1 MDVDDAFAEAIAP
14 RYRIERT
21 LGEGG
26 MPIVYLAR
34 DSRHGRLVAL
44 KVLRPEVATTL
55 GAERFLR
62 EITIAARL
70 VHPNILPLHDSG
82 EAAGRLY
89 YVMPYVEGATLRQ
102 RLDREKQLPLA
113 DVADITSQIAAALD
127 YAHAQGVVHRDVKP
141 DNVLLVH
148 DRVLVADF
156 GLARALTSAASTP
169 LTRTGTVVGTPAYMS
184 PEQCAPGEVVDARS
198 DVYALACMTFE
209 MIAGVTPF
217 RGATAQAMIAHQIS
231 GEPPSVCAE
240 RERCPQAVDD
250 VLKRG
255 LAKSPA
261 DRYQGAGELAVA
273 LAHAVRE
280 GSSRPSGAAEE
291 AVRRRRRR
299 WMPAGVLALAIVVG
313 GWFVARNAGAGPALD
328 RNVYVVFP
336 FRQDSGLQASDV
348 DGEEAARLLDNAISR
363 WDGIRL
369 VDNMRVSDL
378 WTRQRP
384 LTVDDALRA
393 AERLT
398 AGILAW
404 GEVTPLGES
413 LEIHVVA
420 YDVSGGVGA
429 SREFTTY
436 LPRDDPD
443 GRRVDSVFTALAD
456 SVVVGGRGP
465 HGLSVTGTHS
475 VKARDE
481 FNLGSEALNRFELRA
496 AQAHFDAAVLAD
508 DHFALA
514 HLWAARVRAWRGNAE
529 PREWLAD
536 AAQAVRLSDSLST
549 IDKTHALALLDLA
562 ERRASDACRRYR
574 AMTVGDSTDFAAW
587 LGLGDCNA
595 RDDAVVRDAR
605 SPTGFVFRGSYWT
618 AVRAYRRALALVP
631 SFHQA
636 ERGAAFGRLAS
647 RVLPTEESTLRRGV
661 GVPPDTQ
668 RYVAFAAFPA
678 ETLAYFAVPY
688 ELAKRGTI
696 QQPTESRAV
705 VWAAATMRD
714 LMRDWI
720 DAFPA
725 SPDAQAAYSLALE
738 ASSAIDGS
746 MSDMPQAL
754 ELARR
759 AAAHTDSADQRV
771 VREVAVVR
779 LLLKF
784 DSVAAARRLADSLLA
799 VNPSPSPPLAGYLAN
814 LAALTGRARRAAAL
828 LRVAAADT
836 NHIPFLG
843 ADGRRLVLPG
853 DLMPDILALRV
864 YAALGLPHDSVQAI
878 HGRVLKMLDYSIPRS
893 SVPSMRRTVLTTPA
907 ILAEED
913 LGATELVKGPGDN
926 LLLEMRAALAR
937 HDVMDARAAG
947 ARFERNVESYSPG
960 TPGIDQM
967 TAYASMLLTIGD
979 TALATRQLDAALSAL
994 PRARSILLEA
1004 TPQAAAVG
1012 RAMMLRATLAAHEG
1026 DRATARRWGIRVAEL
1041 WSGADVEARSQV
1053 EALRRAAGGSF

>member
-1 MDVDDAFAEAIAP
+1 MDVDDSFAEAIAP
-14 RYRIERT
+14 RYQIERK

-26 MPIVYLAR
+26 MAVVYLAR
-34 DSRHGRLVAL
+34 DTRHDRAVAL
-44 KVLRPEVATTL
+44 KVVRPEVATTL

-141 DNVLLVH
+141 DNVLLVN

-156 GLARALTSAASTP
+156 GLARAITSAASTP

-184 PEQCAPGEVVDARS
+184 PEQCAPGEPVDARS

-217 RGATAQAMIAHQIS
+217 RGATAQAMMAHQIS
-231 GEPPSVCAE
+231 GDPPSVCAE
-240 RERCPQAVDD
+240 RERCPKAVDE

-261 DRYQGAGELAVA
+261 DRYQRAGELAGA
-273 LAHAVRE
+273 LADAVRE
-280 GSSRPSGAAEE
+280 RSGVPSGAA
-291 AVRRRRRR
+291 AMATARRGGR
-299 WMPAGVLALAIVVG
+299 WMPVAALGIAVVVG

-328 RNVYVVFP
+328 RDVYVVFP
-336 FRQDSGLQASDV
+336 FRQDSGLKASDV

-369 VDNMRVSDL
+369 VDNMRVSDM
-378 WTRQRP
+378 WTRHRP
-384 LTVDDALRA
+384 QTVEDALKA

-404 GEVTPLGES
+404 GEVTPFGDS

-420 YDVSGGVGA
+420 YDVSGGAGA
-429 SREFTTY
+429 SREFTTFV
-436 LPRDDPD
+436 PRDDSE
-443 GRRVDSVFTALAD
+443 GRRMDSLFAALAD

-465 HGLSVTGTHS
+465 RGISVTGTHS

-496 AQAHFDAAVLAD
+496 AQSHFDAAALAD
-508 DHFALA
+508 NDFALA

-529 PREWLAD
+529 PKTWLAD
-536 AAQAVRLSDSLST
+536 AAQAVRLSDSLSAV
-549 IDKTHALALLDLA
+549 DQKHARALLDLA
-562 ERRASDACRRYR
+562 EGRANSACRRYL

-595 RDDAVVRDAR
+595 RDDAVVRDTR
-605 SPTGFVFRGSYWT
+605 SPTGYVFRGSYWT
-618 AVRAYRRALALVP
+618 AVRAYQRAVALVP
-631 SFHQA
+631 SFQQA
-636 ERGAAFGRLAS
+636 ERGAAFGRLAG

-668 RYVAFAAFPA
+668 RYVAFPSFPA
-678 ETLAYFAVPY
+678 ETLAFFAVPY
-688 ELAKRGTI
+688 ELAKRGNI
-696 QQPTESRAV
+696 RPPTEHRAV
-705 VWAAATMRD
+705 VWGAATMRD

-720 DAFPA
+720 DAFPG
-725 SPDAQAAYSLALE
+725 SPDAEAAYAAALE
-738 ASSAIDGS
+738 TSSGIDGS
-746 MSDMPQAL
+746 TSDLPQAL

-759 AAAHTDSADQRV
+759 AAAHTDSADLRIERQ
-771 VREVAVVR
+771 VAIVR
-779 LLLKF
+779 LLLKS
-784 DSVAAARRLADSLLA
+784 DSLAAARKLADSLLA
-799 VNPSPSPPLAGYLAN
+799 ANSAPSPYQAGYLAN

-828 LRVAAADT
+828 LRVAAGDT
-836 NHIPFLG
+836 NNVPFLG
-843 ADGRRLVLPG
+843 SDGRRLALPG
-853 DLMPDILALRV
+853 DLMPTVLALRA
-864 YAALGLPHDSVQAI
+864 YASLGAPADSVRSAYRRLD
-878 HGRVLKMLDYSIPRS
+878 GMLTR
-893 SVPSMRRTVLTTPA
+893 SVPSATRASMRYTLLKTPA
-907 ILAEED
+907 ALADED
-913 LGATELVKGPGDN
+913 LGSVAIVKMSGADP
-926 LLLEMRAALAR
+926 LLAMRAAVAR
-937 HDVMDARAAG
+937 GDSSAARAAG
-947 ARFERNVESYSPG
+947 ERFTADAETYTPG
-960 TPGIDQM
+960 TLGIDRT
-967 TAYASMLLTIGD
+967 TACARLWLALGD
-979 TALATRQLDAALSAL
+979 TALAVRQLDEALDEL
-994 PRARSILLEA
+994 PRARRILLEA
-1004 TPQAAAVG
+1004 TPQAATIG
-1012 RAMMLRATLAAHEG
+1012 RALLLRAQLAARAG
-1026 DRATARRWGIRVAEL
+1026 DRATARRRFA
-1041 WSGADVEARSQV
+1041 QV
-1053 EALRRAAGGSF
+1053 EALWSDADPELRAGLDALRRQL